1 MSPNGYHRH
10 PVTDQP
16 PATPAPSYRALL
28 AVPNLSR
35 VLVAMMIARLAQ
47 TILGFAIV
55 LFALTEYGDPGVAGL
70 ATFASIFPGILA
82 SPIAG
87 ALLDRHGRIRLVV
100 LDYLVTVVALGLVGG
115 LALAGRL
122 PPLLLIAIVAVSSLT
137 GILSVTGVRSLF
149 PLIVPKP
156 LWERVNAVDS
166 TGYVVATI
174 LGPPIA
180 AGLVAVLGGPLA
192 MIAIA
197 AAFLVAAVSMIG
209 ILDPP
214 SDTESSGKILTDAWL
229 GLQYTWRNPTL
240 RGLGFSISLLNI
252 AGGMTTIVIPII
264 VLQRLQ
270 LGEPV
275 VGALFA
281 LSGVAGMI
289 SVFLFGRVDSRG
301 REWNM
306 LVIPMLGVAP
316 ATALLFGAVGAPT
329 ALALALIGAS
339 QAIFGLLNG
348 PLDVALFTIR
358 QRRTDP
364 AWMGRAFAVS
374 MAFNFAGYPIGAA
387 LTGIIA
393 GYSLEV
399 AIVMGVI
406 ACVVAAVAAARIIPR
421 RHTGTSPAG
430 A

>member
-1 MSPNGYHRH
+1 M
-10 PVTDQP
+10 TDQP
-16 PATPAPSYRALL
+16 PVSPAPSYRALL

-35 VLVAMMIARLAQ
+35 VLLAMMIARLAQ

-55 LFALTEYGDPGVAGL
+55 LFALTEYGDAGVAGL
-70 ATFASIFPGILA
+70 ATFASIFPGLLA

-87 ALLDRHGRIRLVV
+87 ALLDRHGRIRLVI
-100 LDYLVTVVALGLVGG
+100 LDYLVTVVAVGLIGG

-122 PPLLLIAIVAVSSLT
+122 PPALLIVIVSVSSLT

-166 TGYVVATI
+166 TGYVAASI
-174 LGPPIA
+174 LAPPIA
-180 AGLVAVLGGPLA
+180 AGLVAILGGPMA
-192 MIAIA
+192 MIVIA

-214 SDTESSGKILTDAWL
+214 SDTASTGSILVDAWQ

-264 VLQRLQ
+264 VLQRLA
-270 LGEPV
+270 LDPPV
-275 VGALFA
+275 VGLLFA
-281 LSGVAGMI
+281 ASGVAGMI

-306 LVIPMLGVAP
+306 LIIPMLGVAP
-316 ATALLFGAVGAPT
+316 ATALLLGALDAPT
-329 ALALALIGAS
+329 AVALALIGTS
-339 QAIFGLLNG
+339 QGIFGLLNG

-387 LTGIIA
+387 ITGAIA
-393 GYSLEV
+393 GYSISA
-399 AIVMGVI
+399 AIVLGVA

-421 RHTGTSPAG
+421 HQAGPSAAG